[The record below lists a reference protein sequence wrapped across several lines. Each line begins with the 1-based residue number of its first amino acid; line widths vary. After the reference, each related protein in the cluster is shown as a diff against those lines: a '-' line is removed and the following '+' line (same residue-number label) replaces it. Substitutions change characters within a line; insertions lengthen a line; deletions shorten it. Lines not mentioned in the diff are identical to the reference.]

1 MELFGKRL
9 RERARELELSDAE
22 VARRSGLSEPRY
34 GHYVTGRRE
43 PNLDIMVKICK
54 TLQTT
59 PNYLLGFEEEK
70 GSKGAR
76 ERKALQARLAGAGN
90 SLETDDLKVLVKQ
103 AEAFAK
109 ERKRPGST
117 IRF

>member
-1 MELFGKRL
+1 MELFGKKL

-22 VARRSGLSEPRY
+22 VARRSGLSERRY

-43 PNLDIMVKICK
+43 PNLDILVEICK

-59 PNYLLGFEEEK
+59 PNYLLGLEEGK

-109 ERKRPGST
+109 ERKRLGST